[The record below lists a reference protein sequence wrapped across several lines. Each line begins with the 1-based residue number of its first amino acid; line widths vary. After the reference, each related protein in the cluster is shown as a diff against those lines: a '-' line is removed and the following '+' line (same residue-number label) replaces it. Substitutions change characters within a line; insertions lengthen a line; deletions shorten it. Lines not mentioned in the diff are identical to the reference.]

1 MLIIS
6 KMNNYSKH
14 LEIFKY
20 EKTINELV
28 NHNIQKYKYV
38 GEKGKEYEVIQSV
51 FYEINQLPELS
62 NQQIR
67 WYSIII
73 YLIRNFY
80 DQRNRESFPGFSLPE
95 PVDGFKVL
103 TDIEKGKPL
112 ELVVPAP
119 PYIELIE
126 LYITDIARMGVLVS
140 SKKEIN
146 SNYFDYKLDRIGSLL
161 TELLDEMDSQ
171 MRGEHQEEVFVVTI
185 KNAADN
191 IIKPGKHFFKN
202 KNRENRFTK
211 SINSKIYGDL
221 IIKRIENI
229 DKNRLADY
237 YNMEAFW
244 NGFIP

>member
-6 KMNNYSKH
+6 EMSNYSNH
-14 LEIFKY
+14 PEISKY
-20 EKTINELV
+20 EWIINEWV

-73 YLIRNFY
+73 YLIRSFY
-80 DQRNRESFPGFSLPE
+80 NQRYRGSFPDFSLPE
-95 PVDGFKVL
+95 PVYGFKVL
-103 TDIEKGKPL
+103 TNVEKDRPM
-112 ELVVPAP
+112 EWVVPAP
-119 PYIELIE
+119 PYIERIE
-126 LYITDIARMGVLVS
+126 LYLTEIARMGVLIS

-146 SNYFDYKLDRIGSLL
+146 THYIDYKLDRIGSILI
-161 TELLDEMDSQ
+161 ELLDEMNSQ
-171 MRGEHQEEVFVVTI
+171 MRGEHQEEVFVITI

-191 IIKPGKHFFKN
+191 VIKFL
-202 KNRENRFTK
+202 KNRDNHFTK
-211 SINSKIYGDL
+211 SVTSKMYGEL

-229 DKNRLADY
+229 DKNRLTDY

>member
-1 MLIIS
+1 
-6 KMNNYSKH
+6 MNNYPNH

-20 EKTINELV
+20 EWTINELV

-73 YLIRNFY
+73 YLIRSFY
-80 DQRNRESFPGFSLPE
+80 DQRNRENFPGFSLPE
-95 PVDGFKVL
+95 PVAGFKVL
-103 TDIEKGKPL
+103 TDIEKGKSL

-119 PYIELIE
+119 PYIERIE
-126 LYITDIARMGVLVS
+126 LYLTEIARMGVLLS

-146 SNYFDYKLDRIGSLL
+146 PNYVNYKLDRIGSILI
-161 TELLDEMDSQ
+161 ELLDEMNSQ
-171 MRGEHQEEVFVVTI
+171 MRGELQEEVFVITI

-191 IIKPGKHFFKN
+191 VIKHIKKR
-202 KNRENRFTK
+202 KNRFTK
-211 SINSKIYGDL
+211 SIHSKIYGEL
-221 IIKRIENI
+221 IIKRIETI

>member
-1 MLIIS
+1 MLIMS
-6 KMNNYSKH
+6 TMKNYPNH
-14 LEIFKY
+14 LEILKY
-20 EKTINELV
+20 ESTINELV

-73 YLIRNFY
+73 YLIRSFY
-80 DQRNRESFPGFSLPE
+80 DQRNRASFPDFSLPE
-95 PVDGFKVL
+95 PVEGFKVL
-103 TDIEKGKPL
+103 TDIEKGRPL
-112 ELVVPAP
+112 EWVVPAP
-119 PYIELIE
+119 PYIEPIE
-126 LYITDIARMGVLVS
+126 LYLTEIARMGVLKS

-146 SNYFDYKLDRIGSLL
+146 VNYVNFKLDRIGSLL
-161 TELLDEMDSQ
+161 IELLEAMNSQ
-171 MRGEHQEEVFVVTI
+171 MRSELQEDLFVVTI

-191 IIKPGKHFFKN
+191 IIKYIKKR
-202 KNRENRFTK
+202 KNRFTK
-211 SINSKIYGDL
+211 SINSIMYEEL
-221 IIKRIENI
+221 IIKRIEDI

>member
-1 MLIIS
+1 MSNLS
-6 KMNNYSKH
+6 NKMRIFNY
-14 LEIFKY
+14 ERAI
-20 EKTINELV
+20 EELV
-28 NHNIQKYKYV
+28 NHHIQKYRYV
-38 GEKGKEYEVIQSV
+38 GEKGKEYEVIQSI

-73 YLIRNFY
+73 YLVQSFY
-80 DQRNRESFPGFSLPE
+80 DHRNRSSFPGFSLPE
-95 PVDGFKVL
+95 PVNGFKVL
-103 TDIEKGKPL
+103 TNVEKEKPL
-112 ELVVPAP
+112 EFVVSSP
-119 PYIELIE
+119 PYIERIE
-126 LYITDIARMGVLVS
+126 LYITEIARIGVLVS

-146 SNYFDYKLDRIGSLL
+146 AHYVDYKLDRIGSLL
-161 TELLDEMDSQ
+161 TVLLKEMDSQ
-171 MRGEHQEEVFVVTI
+171 MRGEHQEEVFVITI

-191 IIKPGKHFFKN
+191 VIKHIKKR
-202 KNRENRFTK
+202 KKRFTK
-211 SINSKIYGDL
+211 SIHSKIYGDL